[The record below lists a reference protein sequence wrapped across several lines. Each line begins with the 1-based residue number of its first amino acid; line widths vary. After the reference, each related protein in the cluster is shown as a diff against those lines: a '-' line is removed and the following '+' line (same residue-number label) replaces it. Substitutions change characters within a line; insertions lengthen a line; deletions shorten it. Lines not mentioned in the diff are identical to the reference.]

1 MKPTDSA
8 LRLLVKSYISGLI
21 DRQQY
26 LEVRHQLLKK
36 LSSQGRVTQEDLKNF
51 YDLYQN
57 TDTGRTVKQYSIS
70 EWIIIILGLL
80 AAAALAWIL
89 YS

>member
-1 MKPTDSA
+1 MKPTDTA
-8 LRLLVKSYISGLI
+8 LRLLVKSYTSGLI

-36 LSSQGRVTQEDLKNF
+36 LSSQGQVSQEDLKNF
-51 YDLYQN
+51 YELYQN
-57 TDTGRTVKQYSIS
+57 TDTARPVKQYSIS

-80 AAAALAWIL
+80 AAAALGFIL